1 MPVHL
6 SDIASF
12 CAIAPLLLAWSGK
25 DHFLSVVAT
34 PSFDLKRKDA
44 FLALLDDPSPAIRR
58 ALLAHFSAEAIA
70 AGKLL
75 KEVASGENRLL
86 ATHARWYL
94 EELKFHDPVEEFRA
108 FIRSLSYELETGA
121 LLLGRTVYTD
131 VDVTE
136 TCRQLDEVASRCR
149 ELIAEPCSAR
159 EKCRV
164 INRVLFHDF
173 GFHAN
178 LEHYSDPENSFL
190 HRVLSRRKGIPI
202 SLCTVYLLV
211 AQRLGFSLEPVG
223 LPSHFVI
230 GCFLD
235 DKPFFIDAFDG
246 GTFRSA
252 DEMTLRFK
260 LFGHAA
266 SAGYLAPT
274 PVREVLCRSCRNLVN
289 HYTAA
294 GNLEHA
300 RLFASFVEDF
310 ENTHARHSM

>member
-1 MPVHL
+1 M
-6 SDIASF
+6 A
-12 CAIAPLLLAWSGK
+12 A
-25 DHFLSVVAT
+25 
-34 PSFDLKRKDA
+34 PSFDLQRKDA
-44 FLALLDDPSPAIRR
+44 LLALLDDPSPAIRR
-58 ALLAHFSAEAIA
+58 ALLAHFSVESIA

-75 KEVASGENRLL
+75 KEVASSENRLL

-121 LLLGRTVYTD
+121 LLLARTVYTD

-136 TCRQLDEVASRCR
+136 TCRQLDDIASRCR

-190 HRVLSRRKGIPI
+190 HRVLARRKGIPI
-202 SLCTVYLLV
+202 SLCMVYLLV

-223 LPSHFVI
+223 LPTHFAI

-235 DKPFFIDAFDG
+235 EKPFFIDAFDG
-246 GTFRSA
+246 GTFRGA
-252 DEMTLRFK
+252 DEMMVRFK
-260 LFGHAA
+260 LFGHL
-266 SAGYLAPT
+266 AGTGQLSPT

-289 HYTAA
+289 HYTA
-294 GNLEHA
+294 NSDLERA